1 MTVKELIEELKK
13 YDSEMAVYIE
23 DSEYGAEE
31 SNSIEIRTEV
41 WTWDGPNHFK
51 QNVLVIK

>member
-1 MTVKELIEELKK
+1 MTVKELIEELQK
-13 YDSEMAVYIE
+13 YDPEMAVYIE

-31 SNSIEIRTEV
+31 ADSVEIRKEV
-41 WTWDGPNHFK
+41 WTWHGNDHFK